1 MKKPVQKRKG
11 GGEIL
16 GMLSPAVA
24 IAQSLKSGKPEGIL
38 EFGIS
43 PVLALANR
51 AKKRRASDAGGP
63 SGPSAPTGVTRMK
76 EGGKVG
82 RGDGKCI
89 KGRTKGRMV

>member
-11 GGEIL
+11 GGKIL
-16 GMLSPAVA
+16 GMLSPAAA

-38 EFGIS
+38 EFGLS
-43 PVLALANR
+43 PVMAIANQ
-51 AKKRRASDAGGP
+51 AKKRRARGTDGP